1 MASKANM
8 KTDQPSG
15 KASKIQSRLAQ
26 TPNGDGSIARSG
38 GLRGSSGVPITK
50 TGEPPE
56 SVRDMEGQ
64 VTRSSS
70 DDESSS
76 SYEPVWP
83 TWICRSELTL
93 EQAVALSCNIEPEAL
108 RAPEHWGLGDG
119 DEEVARLNLYNS
131 RLEIA
136 QGEAAAGGAFKV
148 RRGRGKDGKKTW
160 FVRMVEF
167 ARWAIDLSKM
177 PTVWRELP
185 AAFEPFASG
194 KPAPRWPWG
203 DRTTELLDHMAAAA
217 AEKWKDYD
225 PAFPATAPTSD
236 DVEKFLTKRKWG
248 KKPFPKRVAQVMAQ
262 ILRADDLKAGAHN
275 NS

>member
-38 GLRGSSGVPITK
+38 GLRGSSGVPVTK

-64 VTRSSS
+64 VTKSSS
-70 DDESSS
+70 DDESSL

-93 EQAVALSCNIEPEAL
+93 EQAVALSCDIEPEAL
-108 RAPEHWGLGDG
+108 RAPDHWGFGDG
-119 DEEVARLNLYNS
+119 DEEVTKRNLCGL

-136 QGEAAAGGAFKV
+136 QGEAAAGVEFKV
-148 RRGRGKDGKKTW
+148 RRGRGKDGEKTW

-167 ARWAIDLSKM
+167 ARWAINLSKM

-185 AAFEPFASG
+185 AAFEQFASG
-194 KPAPRWPWG
+194 KPAPKWPWG
-203 DRTTELLDHMAAAA
+203 DRSTELLNHFAEAA
-217 AEKWKDYD
+217 KLWDKYD

-236 DVEKFLTKRKWG
+236 DVWCHYWIRSRRSTFR
-248 KKPFPKRVAQVMAQ
+248 Q
-262 ILRADDLKAGAHN
+262 
-275 NS
+275 